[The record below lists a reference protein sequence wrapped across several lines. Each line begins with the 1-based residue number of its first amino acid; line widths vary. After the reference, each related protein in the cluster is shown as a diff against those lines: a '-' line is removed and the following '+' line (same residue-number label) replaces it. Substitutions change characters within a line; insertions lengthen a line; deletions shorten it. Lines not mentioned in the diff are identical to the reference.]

1 MAYVV
6 ELIKPRTV
14 GVREYQTSEPGP
26 GDVRVRTLYSGIS
39 AGTELATYRG
49 TNPYLEK
56 HWDPEAELFLPGEST
71 FHYPIS
77 AWGYSEVG
85 EIEALG
91 PEVTGL
97 GIGEVV
103 WGTWGH

>member
-1 MAYVV
+1 MAYLV
-6 ELIKPRTV
+6 ELAAPRV
-14 GVREYQTSEPGP
+14 VKVRDYPTPEPATGE
-26 GDVRVRTLYSGIS
+26 VRVATYYSGIS

-56 HWDPEAELFLPGEST
+56 LWDPEAELFLPGEST

-85 EIEALG
+85 EIARMPRCRLKGFRVTPFRLG
-91 PEVTGL
+91 
-97 GIGEVV
+97 
-103 WGTWGH
+103 